1 MATSTDTSVIFQRL
15 QRVAAE
21 ARLPDVE
28 VSTSYGTPAL
38 KVGGKAFVS
47 VKNAETI
54 VLALPIDH
62 KEQLIEMA
70 PEIYF
75 QTDHYVGWPSLP
87 LRIAAIRRRRTAT
100 PADPGLAVS
109 GAEEIYRLPS
119 TPVDQI
125 RSAVRARCTA
135 GRSSIRAWWALTFSK
150 RVRST
155 PSPGNQLSSVKR

>member
-15 QRVAAE
+15 QRVVAE
-21 ARLPDVE
+21 ARLPEVE

-87 LRIAAIRRRRTAT
+87 LRIAAIGDDELQLRLIEAWRFRAPKKLRAT
-100 PADPGLAVS
+100 FD
-109 GAEEIYRLPS
+109 
-119 TPVDQI
+119 
-125 RSAVRARCTA
+125 A
-135 GRSSIRAWWALTFSK
+135 G
-150 RVRST
+150 
-155 PSPGNQLSSVKR
+155 